1 MGCFVVLVVQAI
13 EEHRGCE
20 VGDFAERW
28 IHTIVK
34 TDMVIET
41 YQEKYKDGIVQ
52 LILNIQQNEF
62 NVPVTIN
69 DQPDLLNIKDVYCRK
84 GGNFWVAVEN
94 ERIIGTIALIDMG
107 NGQAALRKMFVHA
120 AYRGKEKGIGQLL
133 LNTLISWCR
142 QKDINEVYLGTV
154 EQLHAAKRFYLRNG
168 FVKVEKDTLPET
180 FPLMPVDTEFFKLII
195 V

>member
-1 MGCFVVLVVQAI
+1 
-13 EEHRGCE
+13 
-20 VGDFAERW
+20 VGYYSYNSEM
-28 IHTIVK
+28 I
-34 TDMVIET
+34 IET

-84 GGNFWVAVEN
+84 GGNFWVAVEK
-94 ERIIGTIALIDMG
+94 EQIIGTIALIDMG
-107 NGQAALRKMFVHA
+107 NGQAALRKMFVQA

-133 LNTLISWCR
+133 LNKLIGWCR
-142 QKDINEVYLGTV
+142 QKGINEVYLGTV
-154 EQLHAAKRFYLRNG
+154 EQLHAAKRFYERNG
-168 FVKVEKDTLPET
+168 FVKVEKDMLPET